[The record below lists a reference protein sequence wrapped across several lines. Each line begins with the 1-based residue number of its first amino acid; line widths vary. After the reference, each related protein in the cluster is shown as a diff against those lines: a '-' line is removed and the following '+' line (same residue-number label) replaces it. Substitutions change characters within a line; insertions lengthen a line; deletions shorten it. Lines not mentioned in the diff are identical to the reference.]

1 MDTKLTL
8 RLDKEVIDR
17 IKIYASSH
25 NQSVSH
31 LTENLYKMYLI
42 TENFSLEENVSSSIA
57 KKYKG
62 IIKNDLPFEAAKEK
76 YLFEKH
82 LK

>member
-25 NQSVSH
+25 NQSVSA
-31 LTENLYKMYLI
+31 LTEQLYKMYLI
-42 TENFSLEENVSSSIA
+42 QEDFPVEENLSSSIA

-62 IIKNDLPFEAAKEK
+62 IIKDSSNMDELKTG

-82 LK
+82 VK